1 MSSNCQ
7 TCTKR
12 DTCIIFAKINTDTKT
27 SLYSS
32 AYNLTCDLNK
42 DKSSDKDLY
51 IVKKSLIE
59 AINRLSSIANDVEDT
74 AEYLDTVQE
83 TL

>member
-1 MSSNCQ
+1 MSNNCQ

-12 DTCIIFAKINTDTKT
+12 DTCIIFAKINMDTKT

-51 IVKKSLIE
+51 SIKKSLNE
-59 AINRLSSIANDVEDT
+59 AINSLSSIATDLEDT
-74 AEYLDTVQE
+74 ADYLNTIQDT
-83 TL
+83 L